1 MYILDTELLKW
12 TFEVSQG
19 CPGNAASI
27 TIEKKKTIIKEIHRV
42 SDATFSQV
50 QNSQFW
56 DHVTQSFI
64 PTFCPKIP
72 GADLREK
79 FQSFLHIQ
87 FSFLFLFSVPKPSL
101 VRVASVERHITQ
113 KDVSISVSDIWGQI
127 GRGYAAPS

>member
-27 TIEKKKTIIKEIHRV
+27 TMEKKTIIKEIHRV
-42 SDATFSQV
+42 SDTTFSQA

-56 DHVTQSFI
+56 EHVTQSFI

-87 FSFLFLFSVPKPSL
+87 LSFLFLFSVPKPRL
-101 VRVASVERHITQ
+101 VRATSVERHITQ
-113 KDVSISVSDIWGQI
+113 KDVSISVSDIGGQI
-127 GRGYAAPS
+127 GRGYAAYS

>member
-19 CPGNAASI
+19 CPGDAAS
-27 TIEKKKTIIKEIHRV
+27 TTMEKTIIKEIHRV
-42 SDATFSQV
+42 ADTTFSQA

-56 DHVTQSFI
+56 EHVTQSFI

-87 FSFLFLFSVPKPSL
+87 LSFLFLFSVPKPRL
-101 VRVASVERHITQ
+101 VWVPSVERHITQ
-113 KDVSISVSDIWGQI
+113 KDVSISVSDIGGQI
-127 GRGYAAPS
+127 DRGYAAYS

>member
-1 MYILDTELLKW
+1 M
-12 TFEVSQG
+12 
-19 CPGNAASI
+19 
-27 TIEKKKTIIKEIHRV
+27 
-42 SDATFSQV
+42 
-50 QNSQFW
+50 
-56 DHVTQSFI
+56 TQSFI